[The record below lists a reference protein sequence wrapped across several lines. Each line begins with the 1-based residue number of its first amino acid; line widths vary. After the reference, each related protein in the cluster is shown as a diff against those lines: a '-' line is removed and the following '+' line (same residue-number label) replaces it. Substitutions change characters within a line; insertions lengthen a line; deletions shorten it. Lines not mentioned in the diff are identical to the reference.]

1 MNKYSPLLFVMIFS
15 FLFGDANVQ
24 IRLQNG
30 QKANGEF
37 VGTYM
42 NHVHILVEEKIIYYA
57 CDDIISITYFSEGLS
72 SGRGFNY
79 DCSKNTVTAD
89 ILFPP
94 ELDPM
99 TGEMTQMLPDV
110 FNPDIP
116 KPAVEKATSVVQKP
130 DTKVEAGSLSTQ
142 EDFVVIDGVKY
153 ARELIK
159 DQNDTAE
166 IGIWNKKIPPS
177 LYLEKLSKDK
187 ERQSRY
193 ISCGLGYLGVGMG
206 ILFLQT
212 TTGVDG
218 NPSDYS
224 GIGYVIGTTCI
235 AGGLYVASRH
245 FRNSTMTDA
254 GKQFEN
260 VKNIQNKNEKE
271 KLAYESL
278 VALASTSRI
287 KKNDK
292 DTKLQRN
299 RSRRSRN
306 SSPKEDLVFIL
317 LTALVSTA
325 IEENKK
331 NKPEQNIQIPLTIEE
346 KALDNYLNQ
355 RAVPVNIY
363 GW

>member
-1 MNKYSPLLFVMIFS
+1 MRNKNVNKYSALLFVIIFS

-30 QKANGEF
+30 QKSKGEF
-37 VGTYM
+37 IGTYM

-57 CDDIISITYFSEGLS
+57 CDDIISITNFSEGLS

-116 KPAVEKATSVVQKP
+116 KPAVEKATPVVQKP

-166 IGIWNKKIPPS
+166 IEIWNKKIPPS

-193 ISCGLGYLGVGMG
+193 ISCGLGYLGIGTGMA
-206 ILFLQT
+206 FFQSSA
-212 TTGVDG
+212 DHS
-218 NPSDYS
+218 NPEF
-224 GIGYVIGTTCI
+224 GYVMGTACI
-235 AGGLYVASRH
+235 AGGLFVASRP
-245 FRNSTMTDA
+245 FRNSTLTDA